1 VGELVSPSL
10 PFRKECKEATV
21 ETCCNY
27 TGEWAYFSSDEKKW
41 RNKIERLAKEYP
53 DEVQIIRHAEDNDGC
68 VYAKIPASY
77 MKIQPKKRCNMSDEE
92 RVALAER
99 LRKSRQKTIDNL

>member
-1 VGELVSPSL
+1 MSGYSMS
-10 PFRKECKEATV
+10 
-21 ETCCNY
+21 ET
-27 TGEWAYFSSDEKKW
+27 
-41 RNKIERLAKEYP
+41 P
-53 DEVQIIRHAEDNDGC
+53 DEVQIIRHAEENDGC

-77 MKIQPKKRCNMSDEE
+77 MKIQQKKRCNMSDEE